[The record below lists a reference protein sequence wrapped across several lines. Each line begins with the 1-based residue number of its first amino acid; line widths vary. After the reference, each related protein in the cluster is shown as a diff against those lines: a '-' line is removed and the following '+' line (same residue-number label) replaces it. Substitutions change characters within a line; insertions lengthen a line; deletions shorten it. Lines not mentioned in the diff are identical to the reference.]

1 MSLVHQTASQPRLSA
16 IAAISKNRVIGHN
29 GKLPWHIPKDFQRVK
44 ALTLNHPIIMGR
56 KTFESIG
63 KPLPKRHNIVVTRQ
77 PDYSANGI
85 LVAHSVNQALDLA
98 KTLDDQEIF
107 IFGGGEIYAATLPL
121 VDRLYLTIV
130 EVEITG
136 DAFFPDYSDFRK
148 VLRQEFHEEN
158 GYRFQFLD
166 LEKE

>member
-29 GKLPWHIPKDFQRVK
+29 GKLPWHIPKDLQRVK
-44 ALTLNHPIIMGR
+44 ALTLNHPISMGR

-63 KPLPKRHNIVVTRQ
+63 QPLPKRHNIVVTRQ

-148 VLRQEFHEEN
+148 ILRQEFHEEN

>member
-1 MSLVHQTASQPRLSA
+1 M
-16 IAAISKNRVIGHN
+16 I
-29 GKLPWHIPKDFQRVK
+29 
-44 ALTLNHPIIMGR
+44 
-56 KTFESIG
+56 
-63 KPLPKRHNIVVTRQ
+63 KRF
-77 PDYSANGI
+77 
-85 LVAHSVNQALDLA
+85 
-98 KTLDDQEIF
+98 F

-130 EVEITG
+130 EVEIIG